1 MPLVNRH
8 EMLRNQVA
16 MEATDRRLRF
26 LHTIILF
33 GAVLGG
39 LSGAWIGFVCYDL
52 KGALSGMVIG
62 MILGALLSLP
72 VFAVG
77 LLYALASILFILS

>member
-8 EMLRNQVA
+8 EMLRNQIA

-26 LHTIILF
+26 LHTVIFF
-33 GAVLGG
+33 GTVLGG
-39 LSGAWIGFVCYDL
+39 LGGAWVGFICYDL
-52 KGALSGMVIG
+52 KGAFSGMVIG

-72 VFAVG
+72 ALAAG
-77 LLYALASILFILS
+77 LLYALASMMFF